1 MRIRALSVLRA
12 QQLIIEQ
19 YHVTIELSD
28 VNTHNFGPTPRNGLP
43 QGILLKRTGQ

>member
-1 MRIRALSVLRA
+1 MRRGALSVLRA

-19 YHVTIELSD
+19 YHVTNELSD

-43 QGILLKRTGQ
+43 QELFRKGPEP